1 MNPTTAYMLAKA
13 IDADRARQ
21 LRHYHRPQTDRAT
34 PTDRPSVW
42 SAMVNLRRTGL
53 TPSSILGT

>member
-21 LRHYHRPQTDRAT
+21 LRHRHRPQTDRLT
-34 PTDRPSVW
+34 PDPRPSVW

-53 TPSSILGT
+53 TPGSVLGV